1 MRYKLE
7 DCAGS
12 RLRKLSRIVDNNIR
26 DFLKD
31 FNITESQLTILFALY
46 ETKEIGQGE
55 LGKELALERSTV
67 SRNINLLVKAG
78 FVNKTEDYRPGIRIN
93 PRGRK
98 LVEDIIPHWERTTD
112 ALVKKLG
119 EEGLKALNLLEER
132 IN

>member
-26 DFLKD
+26 LFLKE

-46 ETKEIGQGE
+46 EKNEMGQGE

-67 SRNINLLVKAG
+67 SRNVNVLVKSEL
-78 FVNKTEDYRPGIRIN
+78 VEKTEDYRPGVRISQK
-93 PRGRK
+93 GRK
-98 LVEDIIPHWERTTD
+98 LVEQVIPHWERTTD
-112 ALVKKLG
+112 
-119 EEGLKALNLLEER
+119 
-132 IN
+132 